1 MPAQSSHG
9 FSPLSP
15 SRLFFFSYLARLY
28 LTISGYPKKYES
40 SKIAPGRIY

>member
-15 SRLFFFSYLARLY
+15 SRLFFFKDLARLY
-28 LTISGYPKKYES
+28 LTISGYPGTRMQ
-40 SKIAPGRIY
+40 SKITSRLIY